1 MRPPDE
7 FQQEIREI
15 RLRKFRRMFDPMV
28 ALIDDDDFDDKPRRF
43 YMRRIRPLLIE
54 RAAQD
59 RGKRPFSARPSWSL
73 PAPSGRG
80 RLIGAD
86 HQRIPH
92 TRNRVGGHQSDAGLA
107 QAVIAE
113 RYNTR
118 HEREA
123 AAAREID
130 GVAPSISAAAIEDD
144 RYLNRL
150 ELDAIAD
157 GLPSALR
164 TNMDPDPLE
173 REREWTA
180 RTRHERKA
188 GKPRINI
195 KSERDPALCA
205 AIAADARWPEKLR
218 FAISIDLDRLKR
230 GESRP
235 KSKAA
240 GEPWIA
246 SDAGAVLEDIR
257 QAHGLDPGVADAALV
272 FGRPR
277 AGRVMYKWDAEL
289 PSELDEAGRQAYLDR
304 MAAALDA
311 TGITYLL
318 VMHRPD
324 PLNHPDNYHVHLLYS
339 DRPVAKL
346 GNGSYDIEKVVERD
360 YGRGRL
366 AHVHQR
372 QPKLRFVSDRE
383 WTATLRRLHVDH
395 CNQQLELAGARG
407 RYNVGG
413 FAEIGLGDEIPQRKL
428 GSSAARLEAAG
439 VATEIG
445 VTNAF
450 IDWERIDERRRR
462 KHARRMARI
471 AALHA
476 ARIARGAVE
485 HDALDDWR
493 VAAERTEHAR
503 VVAEELQDTIA
514 MALSRPTYSAD
525 KATVI
530 ASSCPPGSYDRHR
543 WSARCA
549 EAQGAMVA
557 VERDL
562 SHERAVLARV
572 QSAVIVYAQERD
584 RRRRVLRNDRTR
596 VAAPGPALL
605 TVEASERT
613 ARLTT
618 GVHRFIDQ
626 IERRGVAVIRR
637 GDRYGYDE
645 RALRPFGRSGADLTA
660 PAVQSRLAALHT
672 RQQREIAS
680 VAKLAAKAFVLDA
693 RSDTPHV
700 RAMISRWRDH
710 PDIVAVAKA
719 ARSGASPPVEWRVA
733 AKQCEALMAE
743 SDMFGRQT
751 RDARGIIVPSVA
763 RTPRGPQIES
773 AETPPTN
780 LARRIPPGFAT
791 RSGGH
796 ER

>member
-7 FQQEIREI
+7 FEQEIREI

-28 ALIDDDDFDDKPRRF
+28 ALIDDDDFDDRPRRF
-43 YMRRIRPLLIE
+43 YLRRIRPVLIE
-54 RAAQD
+54 RTAQD
-59 RGKRPFSARPSWSL
+59 RGKRPFSVRPSWSL
-73 PAPSGRG
+73 PASSGRG
-80 RLIGAD
+80 RPIGAD

-92 TRNRVGGHQSDAGLA
+92 TRNRVGGHQNDAGLP

-118 HEREA
+118 HERDA
-123 AAAREID
+123 AATIK
-130 GVAPSISAAAIEDD
+130 GVAPSISRAAIEDD

-157 GLPSALR
+157 GLPSAVR
-164 TNMDPDPLE
+164 TNMDRDPLE

-218 FAISIDLDRLKR
+218 IAISIDLDRLNR
-230 GESRP
+230 GKSRP
-235 KSKAA
+235 KSKNA

-246 SDAGAVLEDIR
+246 DDAEAVLEDIR
-257 QAHGLDPGVADAALV
+257 QAYGLDPSMADAALV

-289 PSELDEAGRQAYLDR
+289 PRELDEAGRQAYLDR

-346 GNGSYDIEKVVERD
+346 SDGSYDIEKVVKRD

-366 AHVHQR
+366 AQVHQR
-372 QPKLRFVSDRE
+372 QPKHRFVSDLE

-395 CNQQLELAGARG
+395 CNQQLEQAGALG
-407 RYNVGG
+407 RYNAGG
-413 FAEIGLGDEIPQRKL
+413 FADIGLGDEIPQRKL

-445 VTNAF
+445 VSNAF
-450 IDWERIDERRRR
+450 IDWDRIDERRRR

-476 ARIARGAVE
+476 ARIARGPTE
-485 HDALDDWR
+485 RDALEYWR
-493 VAAERTEHAR
+493 VAAERAEHAR

-514 MALSRPTYSAD
+514 MALSRPTNSAN
-525 KATVI
+525 KAAVI

-543 WSARCA
+543 WSARSA
-549 EAQGAMVA
+549 EAQSAIIA

-572 QSAVIVYAQERD
+572 QSAIIVYAQERD
-584 RRRRVLRNDRTR
+584 QQRRVLRNDRRR
-596 VAAPGPALL
+596 VAAPGPALE
-605 TVEASERT
+605 TVEAPERT

-626 IERRGVAVIRR
+626 IERHGVTVTRR
-637 GDRYGYDE
+637 GDRFVYDE
-645 RALRPFGRSGADLTA
+645 RVLRSYGLSDADLTA

-680 VAKLAAKAFVLDA
+680 VAKLAAKAFALDA
-693 RSDTPHV
+693 RSDTPHI
-700 RAMISRWRDH
+700 RAMISRWRNH
-710 PDIVAVAKA
+710 PDIVVVAKA
-719 ARSGASPPVEWRVA
+719 ARSGASPPVEWHLA
-733 AKQCEALMAE
+733 ATRCKALMAE
-743 SDMFGRQT
+743 SDKFERQT
-751 RDARGIIVPSVA
+751 RDSRGIIVPSIA
-763 RTPRGPQIES
+763 PMPRGQQIEHP
-773 AETPPTN
+773 ETRPPKLT
-780 LARRIPPGFAT
+780 RRIPPEFAT
-791 RSGGH
+791 RSVGQD
-796 ER
+796 R

>member
-7 FQQEIREI
+7 FEQEIREI

-28 ALIDDDDFDDKPRRF
+28 ALIDDDDFDDRPRRF
-43 YMRRIRPLLIE
+43 YLRRIRPVLIE

-59 RGKRPFSARPSWSL
+59 RGKRPFSVRPSWSL

-80 RLIGAD
+80 RPIGAD
-86 HQRIPH
+86 QQRIPH
-92 TRNRVGGHQSDAGLA
+92 TRNRVGGHQNDAGLP

-118 HEREA
+118 HERNA
-123 AAAREID
+123 AATIE
-130 GVAPSISAAAIEDD
+130 GVAPSISRAAIEDD

-157 GLPSALR
+157 GLPSAVR
-164 TNMDPDPLE
+164 TNMDRDPLE

-218 FAISIDLDRLKR
+218 IAILADLNRRRR
-230 GESRP
+230 GEGRP
-235 KSKAA
+235 KWKRA

-246 SDAGAVLEDIR
+246 DDAGTVMEDIR
-257 QAHGLDPGVADAALV
+257 HAYGLDPDMADAALTLS
-272 FGRPR
+272 RPR

-289 PSELDEAGRQAYLDR
+289 PRELDEAGRQAYLDR

-346 GNGSYDIEKVVERD
+346 SDGSYDIEKVVKRD
-360 YGRGRL
+360 YGLGRL
-366 AHVHQR
+366 AQVHQR
-372 QPKLRFVSDRE
+372 QPKHRFVSDLE

-395 CNQQLELAGARG
+395 CNQQLEQAGALG
-407 RYNVGG
+407 RYNAGG
-413 FAEIGLGDEIPQRKL
+413 FADIGLGDEIPQRKL

-445 VTNAF
+445 VSNAF
-450 IDWERIDERRRR
+450 IDWDRIDERRRR

-476 ARIARGAVE
+476 ARIARGPAE
-485 HDALDDWR
+485 RDALEYWR
-493 VAAERTEHAR
+493 VAAERAEHAR
-503 VVAEELQDTIA
+503 VVTEELQDTIA
-514 MALSRPTYSAD
+514 MALSRPTNSAN
-525 KATVI
+525 KAAVI

-543 WSARCA
+543 WSARSA
-549 EAQGAMVA
+549 EAQSAIIA
-557 VERDL
+557 VEREL
-562 SHERAVLARV
+562 SHERAILARV
-572 QSAVIVYAQERD
+572 QSAVIVHAHERD
-584 RRRRVLRNDRTR
+584 RQRRALRNSRSWA
-596 VAAPGPALL
+596 VVPGPALE
-605 TVEASERT
+605 TVESTGDTPRS
-613 ARLTT
+613 TT
-618 GVHRFIDQ
+618 DVHRFIDQ
-626 IERRGVAVIRR
+626 IARRGVAVTRR
-637 GDRYGYDE
+637 GDRFGYDE
-645 RALRPFGRSGADLTA
+645 RALRPFGLSDADLTA

-710 PDIVAVAKA
+710 PDILAATKV
-719 ARSGASPPVEWRVA
+719 ARSSASPPAEWHLA
-733 AKQCEALMAE
+733 AARCEALMAE
-743 SDMFGRQT
+743 ADKFERQT
-751 RDARGIIVPSVA
+751 RDSRGIIVPSIGRA
-763 RTPRGPQIES
+763 PRDQQTDS
-773 AETPPTN
+773 AYTPPPN
-780 LARRIPPGFAT
+780 LPRRTPPGFA
-791 RSGGH
+791 RQLGGY